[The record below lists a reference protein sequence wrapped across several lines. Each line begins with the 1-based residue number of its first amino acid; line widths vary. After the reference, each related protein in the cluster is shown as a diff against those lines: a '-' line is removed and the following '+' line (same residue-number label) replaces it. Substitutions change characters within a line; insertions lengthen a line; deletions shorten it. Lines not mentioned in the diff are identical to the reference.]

1 MTSWPCYDPKSLH
14 LLLSLAQLKQPRALL
29 FLSPTFR
36 DPVQDNTSF
45 SSLIT
50 LKTKGENSFKTK
62 FGTSL
67 VAQT

>member
-1 MTSWPCYDPKSLH
+1 MLW
-14 LLLSLAQLKQPRALL
+14 AQIST
-29 FLSPTFR
+29 SPTQSCSIKTAEGFAFSLTHIQR
-36 DPVQDNTSF
+36 SSADNTSF
-45 SSLIT
+45 SSLII